1 MLELRDERKI
11 VIPLSA
17 YRPPDSVSDQRT
29 TEGVSNPGMAH
40 LANEGHI
47 VCWDSEVEGEGVG
60 SSVVSDFGSKGDVW
74 NSDEELLDWNHLGE
88 PLEVAPLAMDNFVG
102 KEFPTA
108 EKIGGKVDVDNTK
121 HFG

>member
-1 MLELRDERKI
+1 MLELRDGRKI

-74 NSDEELLDWNHLGE
+74 NSNEELLYW
-88 PLEVAPLAMDNFVG
+88 
-102 KEFPTA
+102 
-108 EKIGGKVDVDNTK
+108 IGII
-121 HFG
+121 